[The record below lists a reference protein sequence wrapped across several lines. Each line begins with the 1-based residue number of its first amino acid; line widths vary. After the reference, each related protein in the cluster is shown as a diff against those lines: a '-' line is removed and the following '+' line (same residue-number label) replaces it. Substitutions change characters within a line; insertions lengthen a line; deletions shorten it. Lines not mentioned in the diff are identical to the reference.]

1 MIDEYLNYLQEV
13 KIPNWLKQ
21 MGVTVKDLY
30 FENSD
35 CKQMRNNKS
44 YIFLFHG
51 TRPEYVNS
59 IKKKG
64 LLISMA
70 GKRSK
75 EDKDITLSGGKQVIW
90 FTSKNN
96 PTSPEF
102 GGKKKSIIVL
112 TAKLN
117 VKFLKNF
124 MGSTYTYEKN
134 IPPKDIIWEDDNRF
148 KKIIKSSKCLK
159 EIK

>member
-1 MIDEYLNYLQEV
+1 MIDKYLDYLQES

-21 MGVTVKDLY
+21 MGIKLKDLY
-30 FENSD
+30 FEDSE
-35 CKQMRNNKS
+35 CKNIRKNKLH
-44 YIFLFHG
+44 IFLFHG
-51 TRPEYVNS
+51 TRPKYVNS

-75 EDKDITLSGGKQVIW
+75 DEGDITLSGGKQATW

-96 PTSPEF
+96 PKSPEF
-102 GGKKKSIIVL
+102 GGKVKSIVVL
-112 TAKLN
+112 VAKLDI
-117 VKFLKNF
+117 KFLKNF
-124 MGSTYTYEKN
+124 MGSTYIYTKD
-134 IPPKDIIWEDDNRF
+134 IPPKDIIWEDDIRF